1 MTPTTPRAPR
11 SAARAAPATAG
22 MAAVVV
28 LNGFLII
35 RPEEMEPEVLGG
47 LRLYLLAILACLVAY
62 ASGIRRELSSPRLA
76 RNPLLVLILLI
87 LAAVVMS
94 QLGRGRLDRAIADGS
109 DFFKII
115 VYYLVLVAAITT
127 RARLRVFFTTLLVFI
142 AVQTTLAM
150 AQYFGYIDNAAFSQF
165 EQREFNE
172 SSEVV
177 AHYMRLCGS
186 GIYNDPNVLC
196 LLLAMGMLLCL
207 GRFLAGTGFLKLFWL
222 IPFGYFGFALTLT
235 RSRGGLL
242 AVVGGLLTF
251 VAARYGW
258 KRAVA
263 IALLLV
269 PVALVAVGGRQ
280 TQIDLS
286 SREDTSQGRIQL
298 WAMGLS
304 EFPSS
309 PVWGI
314 GTGVYIERIG
324 ACAHNSYVQAFVEL
338 GLLGGVP
345 FLAAF
350 VLAARV
356 VATTR
361 PSPALSPA
369 AAADVA
375 RLRLIVLSILA
386 SYMTGM
392 FSLSCNTIPPTY
404 LILALATVYVRLA
417 APGGVRWFVM
427 DSRMVSRVLLIGATG
442 FVLLTLFVKLFVRF
456 D

>member
-1 MTPTTPRAPR
+1 
-11 SAARAAPATAG
+11 

-35 RPEEMEPEVLGG
+35 RPEELEPEVLGG

-62 ASGIRRELSSPRLA
+62 ASGIRRELSWPRLA
-76 RNPLLVLILLI
+76 RNPLLVLILVL
-87 LAAVVMS
+87 LVAVVLS
-94 QLGRGRLDRAIADGS
+94 QLGQGRLDRAIADGS
-109 DFFKII
+109 DFFKIVI
-115 VYYLVLVAAITT
+115 YYLVLVAAITT
-127 RARLRVFFTTLLVFI
+127 RARLRVFFTTLLAFI
-142 AVQTTLAM
+142 GVQTTLAM
-150 AQYFGYIDNAAFSQF
+150 AQYFGYIDNEAFNQF
-165 EQREFNE
+165 EQREYNE
-172 SSEVV
+172 NLSEVV
-177 AHYMRLCGS
+177 ARYMRLCGS

-196 LLLAMGMLLCL
+196 LLLAIGMLLCL
-207 GRFLAGTGFLKLFWL
+207 GRFLAGTGFLKVFWL

-242 AVVGGLLTF
+242 AVVAGLLTF

-258 KRAVA
+258 KRALA

-286 SREDTSQGRIQL
+286 SREDSSQGRIQL

-314 GTGVYIERIG
+314 GTGAYIERIG
-324 ACAHNSYVQAFVEL
+324 ACAHNSFVQTFVEL
-338 GLLGGVP
+338 GILGGVA

-417 APGGVRWFVM
+417 APGGVGWFVM
-427 DSRMVSRVLLIGATG
+427 DSRMVYRVLRIGAAG
-442 FVLLTLFVKLFVRF
+442 FVFLTLFVKLFVRF